1 MTRITLAALCAAV
14 LAQPAAH
21 VAPARA
27 DDLVDP
33 ARVERAVAA
42 SWRNLPPELQ
52 ARVDQDET
60 MRLCSQYRNA
70 PPAAVAEA
78 IVAREKKTIVYPAD
92 GRFLGDWKKG
102 EASALSGFGGR
113 MGDDPKRANGGN
125 CYACHQLAPTEI
137 SFGTLGPSLL
147 GYGKL
152 KGISAEAQREVFERI
167 YNGQSALACST
178 MPRFGHNGFLT
189 IEQIKDAVAFLLDPD
204 SPVNK

>member
-1 MTRITLAALCAAV
+1 MIRTTLAALSAAV
-14 LAQPAAH
+14 LIPFAA
-21 VAPARA
+21 A
-27 DDLVDP
+27 DAADTIDP

-42 SWRNLPPELQ
+42 SWRNLPAELQ

-70 PPAAVAEA
+70 PPPDVAAA
-78 IVAREKKTIVYPAD
+78 IIAREKKTVAYPAD

-102 EASALSGFGGR
+102 EASALSGYGGR
-113 MGDDPKRANGGN
+113 MGDDPKRGNGGN
-125 CYACHQLAPTEI
+125 CYACHQLAPSEI
-137 SFGTLGPSLL
+137 SYGTLGPSLR

-152 KGISAEAQREVFERI
+152 KGNSPEAQKEVYERI
-167 YNGQSALACST
+167 YNGQGTMACST

>member
-1 MTRITLAALCAAV
+1 MIRTTLAALSAAV
-14 LAQPAAH
+14 LFPFAA
-21 VAPARA
+21 A
-27 DDLVDP
+27 DAADAIDP

-42 SWRNLPPELQ
+42 SWRSLPPELQ

-70 PPAAVAEA
+70 PPPDVAAA
-78 IVAREKKTIVYPAD
+78 IIAREKKTIAYPAD

-102 EASALSGFGGR
+102 EASALSGYGGR
-113 MGDDPKRANGGN
+113 MGDDAKRGNGGN
-125 CYACHQLAPTEI
+125 CYACHQLAPSEI
-137 SFGTLGPSLL
+137 SYGTLGPSLR

-152 KGISAEAQREVFERI
+152 KGASEAAQKEVYERI
-167 YNGQSALACST
+167 YNGQGTMACST